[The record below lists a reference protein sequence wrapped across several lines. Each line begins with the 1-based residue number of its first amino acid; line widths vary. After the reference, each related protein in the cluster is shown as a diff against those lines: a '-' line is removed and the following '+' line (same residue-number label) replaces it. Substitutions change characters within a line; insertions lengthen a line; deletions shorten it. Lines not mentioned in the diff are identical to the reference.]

1 MAGEEEELMEH
12 DKYGFSIE
20 DREEHQKQEEY
31 YNGRYQS
38 ALEDQRR
45 RWSTWLEDNVVG
57 VEESDSETRPF
68 RALEAK
74 SNPDILE
81 MARKGIPP
89 EQRGRIWLGVSGGRD
104 RLEKSLEGRG
114 ERRYEDYKDDATLL
128 PGEDRAKLDKAKH
141 EIEKDLKR
149 TFPKHETLSTEEAQ
163 QKLRSVLTAYAR
175 RNPRVGY
182 VQSMNYI
189 GALLLLF
196 MEEDEAFWTLTAMV
210 EDLLPE
216 SFYADNMS
224 ALLTELDLF
233 DELVQAKL
241 PRLFSHFERLSVDL
255 KATCS
260 QWFLLVYVNV
270 LPLESVLRVW
280 DSFLVEGSS
289 VLFRVAI
296 AVLKYHERALLAV
309 DETGPAI
316 MALSEIP
323 AKTLRCNHLLRLSY
337 DLVSAKFHSEVAD
350 LRNAKRMY
358 ESPRAAEARAMGIG
372 ASTAEMAPTI
382 GLDVPGGDSDPH
394 AVGVGTSVGGGSD
407 SELQGSR
414 ANSAEPEPEPE
425 PEPQPEPEPALIP
438 SPRVGSPSEEALGNS
453 MPFGTSEA
461 PESRGSTVAAKSSSD
476 DSSREGAHR
485 PPLVLEVEPKSRPD
499 GTGQGTGQG
508 GPWTDDSGAATQMD
522 RLIIEEYFSPEGRT
536 PTVVEA
542 DGRA

>member
-1 MAGEEEELMEH
+1 MEH

-20 DREEHQKQEEY
+20 DREEHQKQEDY

-57 VEESDSETRPF
+57 VKESDSETRPF

-89 EQRGRIWLGVSGGRD
+89 EHRGRIWLGVSGGRD

-114 ERRYEDYKDDATLL
+114 ERRYEDYKDDSTLL

-233 DELVQAKL
+233 DELVQSKL

-296 AVLKYHERALLAV
+296 AILKYHERALLAV

-316 MALSEIP
+316 MALSEVP

-337 DLVSAKFHSEVAD
+337 DLVSAKFHSEIAD

-372 ASTAEMAPTI
+372 ASSAEMATT
-382 GLDVPGGDSDPH
+382 GLEVSGGASDPH
-394 AVGVGTSVGGGSD
+394 AAGVGIAAGGGSE
-407 SELQGSR
+407 SEVQGSR

-425 PEPQPEPEPALIP
+425 PELEPTLIP
-438 SPRVGSPSEEALGNS
+438 SPRVGSPSEEELATS
-453 MPFGTSEA
+453 MSFGTSEA
-461 PESRGSTVAAKSSSD
+461 PGSSLGSTAAAKSGSD
-476 DSSREGAHR
+476 DSTGEGVHR
-485 PPLVLEVEPKSRPD
+485 PPLELQVETTSRPG

-508 GPWTDDSGAATQMD
+508 GSWNDDSDAVTQMD
-522 RLIIEEYFSPEGRT
+522 SLIIEEYFSPEGRT
-536 PTVVEA
+536 PTPAVA
-542 DGRA
+542 DPRARVSPYDS

>member
-1 MAGEEEELMEH
+1 MADADDGQALEH

-20 DREEHQKQEEY
+20 DREEHEKQQEY

-38 ALEDQRR
+38 VVEAQRE
-45 RWSTWLEDNVVG
+45 RWSAWLADNVVG
-57 VEESDSETRPF
+57 VRESDSQTRPF
-68 RALEAK
+68 RPLEAGR
-74 SNPDILE
+74 NPEILE

-89 EQRGRIWLGVSGGRD
+89 EQRGYVWLGVSGGRD

-114 ERRYEDYKDDATLL
+114 ERRYEEYKDDVPLR
-128 PGEDRAKLDKAKH
+128 PGEDRAKYDKAKH

-149 TFPKHETLSTEEAQ
+149 TFPRHKTLSIDDAQ
-163 QKLRSVLTAYAR
+163 DKLRSVLAAYAR

-233 DELVQAKL
+233 DELVRSKM
-241 PRLFSHFERLSVDL
+241 PRIWNHFERLSVDL
-255 KATCS
+255 KASCS

-280 DSFLVEGSS
+280 DSFFVEGSS
-289 VLFRVAI
+289 VLFRVAL
-296 AVLKYHERALLAV
+296 AVLKYHERSLLAV

-316 MALSEIP
+316 MVLSEMP

-337 DLVSAKFHSEVAD
+337 DLVSPKFHSELAD

-358 ESPRAAEARAMGIG
+358 DSPRAGEARAMGIG
-372 ASTAEMAPTI
+372 ASAADVALKI
-382 GLDVPGGDSDPH
+382 GLEVAGGGGGRGVG
-394 AVGVGTSVGGGSD
+394 AGVGVGVGAGVGVGVGSGVGGGAGAS
-407 SELQGSR
+407 QVAR
-414 ANSAEPEPEPE
+414 ATSAEPEPDPEPEPE
-425 PEPQPEPEPALIP
+425 PEQIP
-438 SPRVGSPSEEALGNS
+438 SPRVGSP
-453 MPFGTSEA
+453 
-461 PESRGSTVAAKSSSD
+461 D
-476 DSSREGAHR
+476 DQ
-485 PPLVLEVEPKSRPD
+485 L
-499 GTGQGTGQG
+499 
-508 GPWTDDSGAATQMD
+508 
-522 RLIIEEYFSPEGRT
+522 
-536 PTVVEA
+536 VEA
-542 DGRA
+542 GVRTAAEVRVAS

>member
-1 MAGEEEELMEH
+1 MLGAQEQQELPLAH

-20 DREEHQKQEEY
+20 DPEEHQKQEDY

-57 VEESDSETRPF
+57 VMESDSQTRPF
-68 RALEAK
+68 RPLEARR
-74 SNPDILE
+74 NLDILE
-81 MARKGIPP
+81 MARKGIPQ
-89 EQRGRIWLGVSGGRD
+89 EQRGYVWLGVSGGRD
-104 RLEKSLEGRG
+104 RLEKSLQGRG
-114 ERRYEDYKDDATLL
+114 ERRYEEYRDDAT
-128 PGEDRAKLDKAKH
+128 PWPDEDRAKLDKAKH

-149 TFPKHETLSTEEAQ
+149 TFPKHETLSSEEAQ
-163 QKLRSVLTAYAR
+163 QKLRSVLSAYAR

-233 DELVQAKL
+233 DELVQSKL
-241 PRLFSHFERLSVDL
+241 PRLWNHFERLSVDL

-280 DSFLVEGSS
+280 DSFFVEGSS

-296 AVLKYHERALLAV
+296 AILKYHERSLLAI

-350 LRNAKRMY
+350 LRNAKRMH
-358 ESPRAAEARAMGIG
+358 ESPQETEARVRGIG
-372 ASTAEMAPTI
+372 ASTAGAAPQVGLEI
-382 GLDVPGGDSDPH
+382 GGGAEQSAAGQGSGAGSGGDS
-394 AVGVGTSVGGGSD
+394 GSPVA
-407 SELQGSR
+407 R

-425 PEPQPEPEPALIP
+425 LIP
-438 SPRVGSPSEEALGNS
+438 SPRVGSPNEEADGCT
-453 MPFGTSEA
+453 MPNGL
-461 PESRGSTVAAKSSSD
+461 STVLAPGLAAMGAGD
-476 DSSREGAHR
+476 DSGRGIK
-485 PPLVLEVEPKSRPD
+485 PPLVLEIDEPAPHS
-499 GTGQGTGQG
+499 GGVAQGMGQG
-508 GPWTDDSGAATQMD
+508 GSWTDDSGAATRMES
-522 RLIIEEYFSPEGRT
+522 LIIEEYFSPEGRSPTT
-536 PTVVEA
+536 PAAGEA
-542 DGRA
+542 CVRASMGSE